1 MRLAKVILDIPT
13 TSLDRAYTYLVP
25 DVDEAGDFP
34 IRVGCAVLV
43 PFGNRREIGFV
54 VEMQEV
60 PEEFAGA
67 DKLLVD
73 DKITGL
79 KAIIRALSTPY
90 FDEVGARCAGFMAH
104 RYVAPLSTCIKLFTP
119 HGGVPTMGL
128 VNGHRQVKDPVVG
141 EVDDRWVVPGP
152 AFTTF
157 EPRET
162 ATKQKAVLGVLRSGE
177 VRVSELT
184 REYGSLSAVMKALE
198 KQGAVVVEHRRRIRG
213 AAETRPDVAF
223 APGKRPELTA
233 AQDAALRAIRAAQAK
248 GGGTVL
254 VDGITGSGKTEVY
267 LRAIED
273 ALLTGKT
280 ACVLVPEIALTP
292 QTVARFCG
300 RFGDIVA
307 VLHSEMGA
315 GERYDQ
321 WDSIRSGHA
330 RVVVGARSA
339 LFAPLKD
346 VGIIVIDEEHESTYK
361 QENAPR
367 YVTRDVAEWLARENA
382 CALVLGSATP
392 SLEALYRAEHDP
404 SWTRVELRERANG
417 RPLPPITV
425 VDRASEFRSGARSR
439 VFSAPLRAALEEEL
453 CKGHKCILFL
463 NQRGFARF
471 LLCRDCGFVPECGD
485 CAVSLTLHERGR
497 GGPHLKCHHCGRT
510 EPVPARC
517 PVCGSPYLRAF
528 GTGTQQVE
536 DELHL
541 VLSSFAAPAKDAV
554 VVRMDRDT
562 TAAGKGA
569 HRRLLEEF
577 AAPGPAVLL
586 GTQMIAKG
594 LDFENVT
601 LVGVIS
607 ADTMLSVP
615 DFRSPERTF
624 ALIEQVA
631 GRAGRA
637 DLPGRVII
645 QTYRPDEPAIRAAAT
660 YNRTLFLDD
669 ELPKRS
675 LLGYPPFV
683 RLANIIVSGEDDDA
697 ATRVA
702 ADLEIRLRDAF
713 APLGPEGAPDLATG
727 TWCIAPATPCALSKY
742 QGKFRHHI
750 VVKTTLS
757 LDPSPALEAAIR
769 HRKASPGVSV
779 SVDVDAFN
787 LL

>member
-1 MRLAKVILDIPT
+1 MAKVILDIPT
-13 TSLDRAYTYLVP
+13 TSLDRAYTYVVP
-25 DVDEAGDFP
+25 DTDEAGDFP

-54 VEMQEV
+54 VEMEEV
-60 PEEFAGA
+60 PGEFAGA
-67 DKLLVD
+67 ETLFVD
-73 DKITGL
+73 DTKVAGL
-79 KAIIRALSTPY
+79 KTIIRALSTPY
-90 FDEVGARCAGFMAH
+90 FDEVGARCAEFMAH
-104 RYVAPLSTCIKLFTP
+104 RYVAPLSTCVKLFTP

-152 AFTTF
+152 AFGTF
-157 EPRET
+157 EPRAT
-162 ATKQKAVLGVLRSGE
+162 AVKQKAVLEVLASGE
-177 VRVSELT
+177 VRVAELA
-184 REYGSLSAVMKALE
+184 REYGSVSEALRALE
-198 KQGAVVVEHRRRIRG
+198 KHD
-213 AAETRPDVAF
+213 AAFVPA
-223 APGKRPELTA
+223 KRPQLTA
-233 AQDAALRAIRAAQAK
+233 AQEAALAAIRETQARE
-248 GGGTVL
+248 GGTVL

-273 ALLTGKT
+273 ALEAGKT
-280 ACVLVPEIALTP
+280 ALVLVPEISLTP

-300 RFGDIVA
+300 RFGDVVA

-321 WDSIRSGHA
+321 WDFIRSGRA

-339 LFAPLKD
+339 LFAPLRQ

-367 YVTRDVAEWLARENA
+367 YVTRDVAEWLTRQYG

-392 SLEALYRAEHDP
+392 SLESLYRVASDP
-404 SWTRVELRERANG
+404 SWVRVELAERANG
-417 RPLPPITV
+417 KPLPPITV
-425 VDRASEFRSGARSR
+425 VDRAAEFRSGARSR
-439 VFSAPLRAALEEEL
+439 MFSAPLAMALQEEL

-471 LLCRDCGFVPECGD
+471 LLCRDCGFVPECED
-485 CAVSLTLHERGR
+485 CATSLTLHERGR
-497 GGPHLKCHHCGRT
+497 QGPHLKCHHCGHT

-536 DELHL
+536 DELNR
-541 VLSSFAAPAKDAV
+541 VLESFPAPASTAK

-562 TAAGKGA
+562 TAGKGA
-569 HRRLLEEF
+569 HRKLLDDF

-615 DFRSPERTF
+615 DFRSAERTF

-637 DLPGRVII
+637 DLPGRVIV
-645 QTYRPDEPAIRAAAT
+645 QTYRPDEAAIRAAAT
-660 YNRTLFLDD
+660 YDRQLFLND
-669 ELPKRS
+669 ELPKRR
-675 LLGYPPFV
+675 LLGYPPYV
-683 RLANIIVSGEDDDA
+683 RLVNIIVSGEDDDA
-697 ATRVA
+697 AFRVA
-702 ADLEIRLRDAF
+702 ADLEARLRTSF
-713 APLGPEGAPDLATG
+713 AELGTEGPSDLSTG
-727 TWCIAPATPCALSKY
+727 IWFMAPATPCALSKF

-750 VVKTTLS
+750 MAKVALGA
-757 LDPSPALEAAIR
+757 DPTPALEAAIR